1 MSGGFFKWERIEGL
15 RAPAEPTDPT
25 APIVLIAKD
34 DPHEGVISARREGE
48 PSFVWVQSG
57 WDAVMAAASRGVE
70 LHIPASLMPEIRSEF
85 PPDLPQCI
93 RIVDA

>member
-1 MSGGFFKWERIEGL
+1 MSNGFFKWERIDGL
-15 RAPAEPTDPT
+15 QAPEEPSDPT

-34 DPHEGVISARREGE
+34 VPHDGVISARREGE

-70 LHIPASLMPEIRSEF
+70 LHIPASLMPKIRSEF
-85 PPDLPQCI
+85 PPDLPDFI